1 MDRRKSI
8 QTIIL
13 GAGASALAFHGC
25 KTDAEK
31 EVGQEIPATDD
42 TKYFGRTPDELKRI
56 EKLNAEQLFNEHEM
70 ETITV
75 LSTVILPPKEPHG
88 GPIEAEVPE
97 FIEFM
102 GKDIPEMQNTLL
114 GGLMWLDHKSNTEF
128 GTEFKSATLEQ
139 QKMICDEICWHDIE
153 VPLDEQ
159 ALEIQFF
166 ALMRNLTVSGY
177 YTSKVGIDDLGYKGN
192 MPNVW
197 DGVPQEV
204 LDQHGVAYDPEWIAK
219 CIDQSTRGD
228 IATWDDNGN
237 LLT

>member
-13 GAGASALAFHGC
+13 GASASALAFHGC
-25 KTDAEK
+25 KTEGDK
-31 EVGQEIPATDD
+31 TATDIELTND
-42 TKYFGRTPDELKRI
+42 SNFFGRTPEELERI
-56 EKLNAEQLFNEHEM
+56 EKLNAETLFNEHEM
-70 ETITV
+70 ETIAV

-97 FIEFM
+97 FIEFI
-102 GKDIPEMQNTLL
+102 GKDIPELETTLL
-114 GGLMWLDHKSNTEF
+114 GGLMWLDHKCNTEF
-128 GTEFKSATLEQ
+128 NVEFKTATLEQ
-139 QKMICDEICWHDIE
+139 QKKIIDPIAYHDTE

-166 ALMRNLTVSGY
+166 ALMRNLVVSGY
-177 YTSKVGIDDLGYKGN
+177 YTSKVGIADLGYKGN

-197 DGVPQEV
+197 DGVPQDV
-204 LDQHGVAYDPEWIAK
+204 LDQHGMEYDPEWIAK
-219 CIDQSTRGD
+219 CIDQSTRGT
-228 IATWDDNGN
+228 IATWDAEGN